1 MLLDLCFSH
10 AQIQN
15 LPQPLFDKNKILF
28 IFPKSSMLK
37 TKSCGGTHIGFRT
50 LQGTVQWQFI
60 YRLGSILFVVSKKKR
75 SYIVSFNKCT
85 KLKPFIPFS
94 IGLYVKNCNMSSWP
108 SWIFDS
114 CEKKINC
121 EGHLMTIQLGL
132 NHVYCF
138 QQKSFYSSS
147 HRILF

>member
-1 MLLDLCFSH
+1 MWWYTYW
-10 AQIQN
+10 
-15 LPQPLFDKNKILF
+15 
-28 IFPKSSMLK
+28 FPNFARDCPMTIHLQ
-37 TKSCGGTHIGFRT
+37 IGFNPVCCF
-50 LQGTVQWQFI
+50 QEKAFI
-60 YRLGSILFVVSKKKR
+60 HLN
-75 SYIVSFNKCT
+75 IVSFNKCT

-147 HRILF
+147 HRILFYKLWQWTSCCCNRHKISKF